1 MPCLPIKN
9 KKGKIKKMKCIIVKM
24 YINGRK
30 DYYLVTFE
38 DFEEYKKRLRFSSLY
53 IKKQIQKK
61 YTLYIKRK

>member
-1 MPCLPIKN
+1 
-9 KKGKIKKMKCIIVKM
+9 MKCIIVKM
-24 YINGRK
+24 YINCKK

-53 IKKQIQKK
+53 LKKQIQKK